1 LIAGSKVRCR
11 WTFRIVHEKEK
22 LERILRDKQKNK
34 QNVTEADMQLL
45 VQLVNEKQSI
55 VRRQEQ
61 LNIAQKVED

>member
-1 LIAGSKVRCR
+1 L
-11 WTFRIVHEKEK
+11 TFRIVHEKEK